1 MSAEALKFKQSNPQL
16 NYKKMSLME
25 LQKLPAHNGIID
37 FKISNTSFFM
47 LNVLNDDS
55 SVVKYFWQDS
65 HDLLC
70 LDLWFELSLEK
81 GTFIDVGAH
90 TGLYSLTTLK
100 ANKENRVMCVEPYF
114 MNMSRLITN
123 FRINGLDKYITTI
136 LGAASNVDGKVKFN
150 ISTEKSYLSKGGKID
165 RDGFEID
172 SYTLDNL
179 FYGKL
184 DDPLKAI
191 KIDTEG
197 EDYNVLKGSEE
208 LINEYKPKIII
219 EVREE
224 NKQDIQNFL
233 FKYNYKIFNIEN
245 LNEEINLEKI
255 KIDNISNVF
264 AK

>member
-1 MSAEALKFKQSNPQL
+1 MTLAR
-16 NYKKMSLME
+16 
-25 LQKLPAHNGIID
+25 
-37 FKISNTSFFM
+37 T
-47 LNVLNDDS
+47 V
-55 SVVKYFWQDS
+55 
-65 HDLLC
+65 
-70 LDLWFELSLEK
+70 
-81 GTFIDVGAH
+81 
-90 TGLYSLTTLK
+90 LYSLTTLK
-100 ANKENRVMCVEPYF
+100 ANKENGVICIEPYF

-123 FRINGLDKYITTI
+123 FRINGLDKHITTI
-136 LGAASNVDGKVKFN
+136 LGAASNVDEKVKFN

-165 RDGFEID
+165 RDGFEIN

-179 FYGKL
+179 YGKL
-184 DDPLKAI
+184 DKPLKAI
-191 KIDTEG
+191 KIDMEG

-219 EVREE
+219 EAREE